1 MIYVHIPFCRSFCT
15 YCDFY
20 SEVAAKC
27 RRAEDRSRQEE
38 LFAQFSDALG
48 REISQRKAEITD
60 SFNTLYIGGGTPSVL
75 PLSVYASLI
84 ENLAHEGIR
93 APFEEFTF
101 EVNPEDIVEK
111 GETYVTGLMN
121 LGVNRFSMGVQS
133 FDDGIL
139 KWMNRRHDAETAVKA
154 YRILE
159 DAGAD
164 NISIDLIF
172 GLPQLSDSMWE
183 DTLNKALE
191 ISGKGELPRHISSY
205 QLSVEPGS
213 ALARLVNRGVWSEA
227 SDELCTRQYQ
237 TLCEVLGEAGY
248 HHYEISNFAQ
258 PGFEAK
264 HNSAY
269 WAHVPYV
276 GLGPGAHSLLIP
288 QSPSVTAPGG
298 IGALSAF
305 PYSHP
310 RIPGPVAA
318 SDDALLIPQSP
329 SVTAP
334 GGIGDLSAF
343 PYSHSRI
350 PGPVAASDDA
360 LLIPQSPLVAVSE
373 GIGDLS
379 VRRKWNSQ
387 DLNAYIADPQSVQEY
402 ETLDEQQLVLEKIML
417 ALRTSAGISEDFLKL
432 HVDRSAMEQ
441 ALKSGDL
448 IPANIPGNL
457 RIPESRFFISD
468 NIVAALV

>member
-84 ENLAHEGIR
+84 ENLAHEGIK

-298 IGALSAF
+298 IGDLSAF

-329 SVTAP
+329 
-334 GGIGDLSAF
+334 L
-343 PYSHSRI
+343 
-350 PGPVAASDDA
+350 VAA
-360 LLIPQSPLVAVSE
+360 SE
-373 GIGDLS
+373 GIGAIS

-417 ALRTSAGISEDFLKL
+417 ALRTSAGISENFLKL

>member
-298 IGALSAF
+298 IG
-305 PYSHP
+305 
-310 RIPGPVAA
+310 
-318 SDDALLIPQSP
+318 
-329 SVTAP
+329 
-334 GGIGDLSAF
+334 DLSAF

-350 PGPVAASDDA
+350 PSPVAASDDA
-360 LLIPQSPLVAVSE
+360 LLIPQSPLVAASE
-373 GIGDLS
+373 GIGAIS

-417 ALRTSAGISEDFLKL
+417 ALRTSAGISENFLKL